1 MKLEFDKMTK
11 AEQYVSPSLDTAS
24 VHVEN
29 GFCNSNSIA
38 PYGEGEEAGFGF
50 GE

>member
-1 MKLEFDKMTK
+1 MKMEFYKMTK

-29 GFCNSNSIA
+29 GFCDSII
-38 PYGEGEEAGFGF
+38 PYEEGEDAGFVF
-50 GE
+50 

>member
-29 GFCNSNSIA
+29 GFCNSII
-38 PYGEGEEAGFGF
+38 PYEEGEDAGFVF
-50 GE
+50 